1 MDNNNKT
8 GGNFF
13 DRVLDFFA
21 YIVVSIK
28 RLFTKRNTTPSE
40 DRLMRKPLGKVQR
53 TGSSIADST
62 VSHTLSDA
70 QRTHRSA
77 SASRSIT
84 SAKRANRHVF
94 FSSNEQKFR
103 KVITAIAF
111 SAVAVIGVVLIISAF
126 SHGNGAKKIE
136 TPVVTQDEQLTQE
149 SETDHIATFT
159 FAGTIKLQEEILKA
173 AKTSDNSYDF
183 NNYLSELGVIFDSDI
198 NVVDLVGLVD
208 ANGND
213 IGISGYGK
221 GNYPIELAQTLSDIG
236 INYVNMANSGA
247 LNYGF
252 EALCQSIDNL
262 ADNDI
267 TALGVYK
274 TKESASRV
282 LVKEVNG
289 IKVGIASY
297 YCPNAETY
305 SALLHTQKYAGSTPE
320 QQSFAVKQAAI
331 DDMKDIIAA
340 DVATM
345 NSSGAEIT
353 FVLLDWGFDESKAYT
368 DDDRNSL
375 AQDLIDMGVDVLI
388 GTGPDYAQ
396 KITKKNQKDSTESTY
411 VFYSLGNLLADPD
424 SGETSAKYHS
434 MALTFTL
441 ERKVGEK
448 IAVIKDVLCD
458 PIYVN
463 RDGSYTDTNTYLK
476 YRVVPAV
483 KYYSSDHR
491 PVFFTNDQW
500 KSCKKAF
507 DTMNTYATSGKV
519 NVRVGNYDSLF
530 GTKAE
535 EIVEEESFTGTI

>member
-1 MDNNNKT
+1 MSNKNA
-8 GGNFF
+8 GGGFF

-28 RLFTKRNTTPSE
+28 HIFTRRNTTPSE
-40 DRLMRKPLGKVQR
+40 DRIIRKPLGKVQR

-62 VSHTLSDA
+62 VSHTISDA

-84 SAKRANRHVF
+84 SAKHANRHVF
-94 FSSNEQKFR
+94 FSRNEQKFR
-103 KVITAIAF
+103 KVITAVAF
-111 SAVAVIGVVLIISAF
+111 SIIAVIGIVLVISAF
-126 SHGNGAKKIE
+126 SHGNGAKKVE
-136 TPVVTQDEQLTQE
+136 APVVTQDEQLIEE
-149 SETDHIATFT
+149 SETDHVATFT
-159 FAGTIKLQEEILKA
+159 FGGTVKLQDEILNA
-173 AKTSDNSYDF
+173 AKTSDGSYDF

-198 NVVDLVGLVD
+198 NIVDLVGVVD
-208 ANGND
+208 VKGQD
-213 IGISGYGK
+213 IGISGYKK
-221 GNYPIELAQTLSDIG
+221 GNYPIELAQTLSEIG

-247 LNYGF
+247 LNFGF
-252 EALCQSIDNL
+252 EALSQSIDNL

-274 TKESASRV
+274 TKDTSARV

-297 YCPNAETY
+297 YCPNAEAY
-305 SALLHTQKYAGSTPE
+305 SKLLQTQKYAGSTPE
-320 QQSFAVKQAAI
+320 QQGFAVKQSPI
-331 DDMKDIIAA
+331 GEMKDIITA
-340 DVATM
+340 DVTTM
-345 NSSGAEIT
+345 RNSGAEIV
-353 FVLLDWGFDESKAYT
+353 FVLLDWGYDESKTYT

-375 AQDLIDMGVDVLI
+375 AQDLIDLGVDAVI
-388 GTGPDYAQ
+388 GTGPDYTQ
-396 KITKKNQKDSTESTY
+396 KITRKNKKDSEESCY
-411 VFYSLGNLLADPD
+411 VFYSLGNLLADAD
-424 SGETSAKYHS
+424 SGETQAKYHS

-441 ERKVGEK
+441 ERKVGEEK
-448 IAVIKDVLCD
+448 AVIKDVVCD

-463 RDGSYTDTNTYLK
+463 RDRSYTDTNTYLK

-507 DTMNTYATSGKV
+507 DTMNNFVSSGKT
-519 NVRVGNYDSLF
+519 NVRIGNYDSLF

-535 EIVEEESFTGTI
+535 ETLEEDSFTGTI